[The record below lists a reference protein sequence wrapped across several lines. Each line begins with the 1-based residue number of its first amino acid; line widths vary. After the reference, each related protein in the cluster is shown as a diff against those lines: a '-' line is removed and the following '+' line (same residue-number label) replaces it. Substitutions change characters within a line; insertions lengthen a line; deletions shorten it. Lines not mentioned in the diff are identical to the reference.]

1 MINGIMKLFYTEVVK
16 SKISKLPN
24 EQYEINSKFK
34 KVQEISAKIDTILL
48 YTLKILVAVAILL
61 FSYKINIYFGI
72 GVFLTEIIYV
82 LYKKSLKPKVV
93 SEIENI
99 KNNISESILTPL
111 GNNFLNFSVLVDGT
125 LEILDGAGQYLAAGQ
140 NLLGN
145 VELLAN
151 MIPGVDFSLKLLPMT
166 EKAIDAYFDIF
177 SLGKDW
183 QMVVGEIKGGLE
195 QLGN

>member
-72 GVFLTEIIYV
+72 GMCLVEISY
-82 LYKKSLKPKVV
+82 LFYKKSLKTKVEF
-93 SEIENI
+93 EII
-99 KNNISESILTPL
+99 KNNIQENQEQLLKEKGKKDISCLISIL
-111 GNNFLNFSVLVDGT
+111 
-125 LEILDGAGQYLAAGQ
+125 
-140 NLLGN
+140 LLGLITHFN
-145 VELLAN
+145 IVIIISFCLVF
-151 MIPGVDFSLKLLPMT
+151 GMT
-166 EKAIDAYFDIF
+166 IKDIY
-177 SLGKDW
+177 LNYKNK
-183 QMVVGEIKGGLE
+183 E
-195 QLGN
+195 

>member
-72 GVFLTEIIYV
+72 GMCLVEISYL
-82 LYKKSLKPKVV
+82 LYKKSLKTKVEF
-93 SEIENI
+93 EIENI
-99 KNNISESILTPL
+99 KNNIQENQEQLLKEKGKKDISCLISIL
-111 GNNFLNFSVLVDGT
+111 
-125 LEILDGAGQYLAAGQ
+125 
-140 NLLGN
+140 LLGLITHFN
-145 VELLAN
+145 IVIIISFCLVF
-151 MIPGVDFSLKLLPMT
+151 GMT
-166 EKAIDAYFDIF
+166 IKDIY
-177 SLGKDW
+177 LNYKNK
-183 QMVVGEIKGGLE
+183 E
-195 QLGN
+195 

>member
-72 GVFLTEIIYV
+72 GMCLVEISY
-82 LYKKSLKPKVV
+82 LFYKKSLKTKVEF
-93 SEIENI
+93 EIENI
-99 KNNISESILTPL
+99 KNNIQLLKEKGKKDISCLISIL
-111 GNNFLNFSVLVDGT
+111 
-125 LEILDGAGQYLAAGQ
+125 
-140 NLLGN
+140 LLGLITHFN
-145 VELLAN
+145 IVIIISFCLVF
-151 MIPGVDFSLKLLPMT
+151 GMT
-166 EKAIDAYFDIF
+166 IKDIY
-177 SLGKDW
+177 LNYKNK
-183 QMVVGEIKGGLE
+183 E
-195 QLGN
+195 

>member
-72 GVFLTEIIYV
+72 GMCLVEISY
-82 LYKKSLKPKVV
+82 LFYKKSLKTKV
-93 SEIENI
+93 EIENI
-99 KNNISESILTPL
+99 KNNIQENQEQLLKEKGKKDISCLISIL
-111 GNNFLNFSVLVDGT
+111 
-125 LEILDGAGQYLAAGQ
+125 
-140 NLLGN
+140 LLGLITHFN
-145 VELLAN
+145 IVIIISFCLVFG
-151 MIPGVDFSLKLLPMT
+151 ITIK
-166 EKAIDAYFDIF
+166 DIY
-177 SLGKDW
+177 LNYKNK
-183 QMVVGEIKGGLE
+183 E
-195 QLGN
+195 

>member
-72 GVFLTEIIYV
+72 GMCLVEISY
-82 LYKKSLKPKVV
+82 LFYKKSLKTKVEF
-93 SEIENI
+93 EIENI
-99 KNNISESILTPL
+99 KNNITYIRDILFFIYSPL
-111 GNNFLNFSVLVDGT
+111 LIQQTYFHQKVSYNDLIDFEHL
-125 LEILDGAGQYLAAGQ
+125 YL
-140 NLLGN
+140 
-145 VELLAN
+145 
-151 MIPGVDFSLKLLPMT
+151 T
-166 EKAIDAYFDIF
+166 
-177 SLGKDW
+177 
-183 QMVVGEIKGGLE
+183 
-195 QLGN
+195 

>member
-72 GVFLTEIIYV
+72 GMCLVEISY
-82 LYKKSLKPKVV
+82 LFYKKSLKTKV
-93 SEIENI
+93 EFETENI
-99 KNNISESILTPL
+99 KNNIQENQEQLLKDISCLISIL
-111 GNNFLNFSVLVDGT
+111 
-125 LEILDGAGQYLAAGQ
+125 
-140 NLLGN
+140 LLGLITHFN
-145 VELLAN
+145 IVIIISFCLVF
-151 MIPGVDFSLKLLPMT
+151 GMT
-166 EKAIDAYFDIF
+166 IKDIY
-177 SLGKDW
+177 LNYKNK
-183 QMVVGEIKGGLE
+183 E
-195 QLGN
+195 

>member
-72 GVFLTEIIYV
+72 YI
-82 LYKKSLKPKVV
+82 
-93 SEIENI
+93 N
-99 KNNISESILTPL
+99 
-111 GNNFLNFSVLVDGT
+111 
-125 LEILDGAGQYLAAGQ
+125 
-140 NLLGN
+140 
-145 VELLAN
+145 
-151 MIPGVDFSLKLLPMT
+151 
-166 EKAIDAYFDIF
+166 
-177 SLGKDW
+177 
-183 QMVVGEIKGGLE
+183 
-195 QLGN
+195 